1 MNKNNN
7 LKLDEIKS
15 YINSKL
21 NNKPIILVG
30 MMGVGKS
37 AIGKLLAK
45 SLNKNFYDIDSAIE
59 KTYNIKIQEIFELYG
74 EKKFRELEFREI
86 KNIKKNCNLIIST
99 GGGAFTFKNN

>member
-59 KTYNIKIQEIFELYG
+59 KTYNIKIHEIFELYG
-74 EKKFRELEFREI
+74 EKKFRELEI
-86 KNIKKNCNLIIST
+86 
-99 GGGAFTFKNN
+99 